1 MCLANRRNTHRERG
15 RGLVA
20 TAQRAW
26 QSSLCQT
33 SRFLFAGVAEIMNRT
48 RSLWLVLL
56 TTVAAGS
63 CHASYPVAPTEPT
76 PLSFQIYY
84 RSPVSL
90 ATVGSSYVFDAYTLR
105 SDGAYEDVTSQTTW
119 SSSNPAV
126 LRHNPV
132 SSSTGAVF
140 NAVATGP
147 ADVIARYR
155 GLSSS
160 RADVRHTV
168 GPAGVSAALYRT
180 ATVPAVD
187 RGTDKAQANCKC
199 AEQIGA
205 PAFEVVTDLAS
216 WSSSNPDVLRVERGA
231 WTVIAPGTAHI
242 TASYNGLS
250 ALIGVSVHP
259 PRQAQ

>member
-1 MCLANRRNTHRERG
+1 
-15 RGLVA
+15 
-20 TAQRAW
+20 
-26 QSSLCQT
+26 
-33 SRFLFAGVAEIMNRT
+33 LFAAVAEIMNRT
-48 RSLWLVLL
+48 QSLWLVLL

-119 SSSNPAV
+119 SSSDPAV

-140 NAVATGP
+140 NAVTTGP

-160 RADVRHTV
+160 VPMFVIRSDRRVYPQLSIGLQPFPPWTV
-168 GPAGVSAALYRT
+168 GQKGQAT
-180 ATVPAVD
+180 ANVL
-187 RGTDKAQANCKC
+187 
-199 AEQIGA
+199 EIGA